1 MKKTGLI
8 KYKLLLAPAGFTL
21 TEVLIVIALMAIL
34 TGIALPSFIEWRQNL
49 YYKQAAS
56 EIADSLK
63 TARSKAIT
71 LNQQH
76 GVKFIPAERS
86 YQMGKKFPDPDGHWS
101 YSSAKGILRNQVSLN
116 IDGAASAAAT
126 TEPNKPNI
134 SFNVNGASFSNY
146 SVSIKDAK
154 NSSKYTIAVERSGRI
169 RMKKVQ

>member
-1 MKKTGLI
+1 MPGNDDKKTGLV
-8 KYKLLLAPAGFTL
+8 KYSRLLSPSGFTL

-34 TGIALPSFIEWRQNL
+34 TGIALPSFNEWRQNL

-76 GVKFIPAERS
+76 GVKFVTADKS
-86 YQMGKKFPDPDGHWS
+86 YQFGK
-101 YSSAKGILRNQVSLN
+101 YSTNKWVFYGSKGYLSSHVILN
-116 IDGAASAAAT
+116 IDGATSATAT
-126 TEPNKPNI
+126 EPNI
-134 SFNVNGASFSNY
+134 SFNVNGASFNNY
-146 SVSIKDAK
+146 SVCIKDAK